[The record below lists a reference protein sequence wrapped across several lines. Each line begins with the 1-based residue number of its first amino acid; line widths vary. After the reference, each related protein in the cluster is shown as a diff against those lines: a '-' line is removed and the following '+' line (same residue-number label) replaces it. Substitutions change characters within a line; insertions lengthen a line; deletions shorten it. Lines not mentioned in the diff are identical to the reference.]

1 MERVGMSSERE
12 LRHEMVEAGKR
23 LYFKDLVAA
32 CDGNISARL
41 SDNEFLV
48 TPSGVS
54 KGFFTADQILKI
66 DSSGKVMEGYGKP
79 TRETEMHLG
88 IYRERP
94 DVKGVVHAH
103 PPLATGFGCTD
114 EAFDRVL
121 LPEVV
126 FELGSIAVAEY
137 AVPTTKEVAES
148 IVRVLDEH
156 TNAVVLSNH
165 GAVTMGPSVLQA
177 YYNMETLEAVARIT
191 MTAQQV
197 GTPRY
202 LSSRQVDDLHTML
215 GRSTPGVRQA
225 SGQHATD
232 EREVIDTVV
241 AEVVRRLQG
250 GALS

>member
-1 MERVGMSSERE
+1 MSTERE
-12 LRHEMVEAGKR
+12 LRQEMVEAGKR

-41 SDNEFLV
+41 SDSEFLV

-66 DSSGKVMEGYGKP
+66 DHAGNVLEGYGKP

-88 IYRERP
+88 VFRARP
-94 DVKGVVHAH
+94 DVNGVVHAH
-103 PPLATGFGCTD
+103 PPLATAFGCTD

-126 FELGSIAVAEY
+126 FELGAIAVAEY
-137 AVPTTKEVAES
+137 ALPTTREVAES
-148 IVRVLDEH
+148 IIRVLDDN

-165 GAVTMGPSVLQA
+165 GAVTMGPSVMKA

-191 MTAQQV
+191 LTARQI

-202 LSSRQVDDLHTML
+202 LTSQQVEQLHAML
-215 GRSTPGVRQA
+215 GRTTPGAHGDGSSQ
-225 SGQHATD
+225 SGTD
-232 EREVIDTVV
+232 DRDVIDSVV
-241 AEVVRRLQG
+241 AEVLRRLRG
-250 GALS
+250 GTS